1 MNRTVGI
8 DLGTTNSAGVVLKD
22 GRMRIVPSEEG
33 PTAHG
38 KMFPSVVAFK
48 PDGGIVVGKRALEY
62 SYVHP
67 ERVVRWIKRKMGTD
81 YTVSF
86 SGMVYTPQE
95 VSAIIL
101 KKIKRDAE
109 KFIGETIGRAVIA
122 APAYFNNNQRNATR
136 EAGELAGFEVL
147 RIMSEPTAAALSY
160 GLNHEGRDMKVAVL
174 DLGAGTFDI
183 TLLELTHDVFSVLS
197 TSGDTLLGGKDMD
210 DLVLEYLVQEIRRK
224 YFVDVGLHPLCMS
237 ILREASEEA
246 KIRLSQSRRVSI
258 NPELRLKGE
267 TLRPCLTLTRNGLG
281 DLVGG
286 LVDRM
291 EEPLK
296 RALEDAGL
304 TPEDIDRLVLVGG
317 PTKMPIVRRKIKE
330 VFGIEPEE
338 GIDPMSVVAT
348 GAFIQA
354 SMLNGEIRDMLLL
367 DVVPLSLGL
376 ETSGGVFTRLIQR
389 NTTIPTEVRHIFAT
403 EEDGQTSMMI
413 HVLQGERSVAK
424 GNTSLGLFRIDGIPP
439 APRFEQKAEITFCVD
454 ADGILTVSAE
464 VLTSGDKIT
473 IPVRSVKELT
483 QFDIAQRII
492 EATRFD
498 NEDSRFVEEAHVRE
512 NAEALLFEA
521 RKVLESMEDSLTAQE
536 EERYIEAIDMLTL
549 SLRNRNISRIRKWA
563 TELSVMA
570 KMLTSKAK
578 TQKSMKLL
586 VSTALG
592 SLEDTLNAEARQLLT
607 SSNVTS
613 AMPHEEVNELMR
625 RVKGILLALEV
636 DERGREYGTH

>member
-1 MNRTVGI
+1 
-8 DLGTTNSAGVVLKD
+8 
-22 GRMRIVPSEEG
+22 
-33 PTAHG
+33 
-38 KMFPSVVAFK
+38 
-48 PDGGIVVGKRALEY
+48 
-62 SYVHP
+62 
-67 ERVVRWIKRKMGTD
+67 
-81 YTVSF
+81 
-86 SGMVYTPQE
+86 
-95 VSAIIL
+95 
-101 KKIKRDAE
+101 
-109 KFIGETIGRAVIA
+109 
-122 APAYFNNNQRNATR
+122 
-136 EAGELAGFEVL
+136 
-147 RIMSEPTAAALSY
+147 
-160 GLNHEGRDMKVAVL
+160 
-174 DLGAGTFDI
+174 
-183 TLLELTHDVFSVLS
+183 
-197 TSGDTLLGGKDMD
+197 
-210 DLVLEYLVQEIRRK
+210 
-224 YFVDVGLHPLCMS
+224 
-237 ILREASEEA
+237 
-246 KIRLSQSRRVSI
+246 
-258 NPELRLKGE
+258 
-267 TLRPCLTLTRNGLG
+267 
-281 DLVGG
+281 
-286 LVDRM
+286 
-291 EEPLK
+291 
-296 RALEDAGL
+296 
-304 TPEDIDRLVLVGG
+304 
-317 PTKMPIVRRKIKE
+317 
-330 VFGIEPEE
+330 
-338 GIDPMSVVAT
+338 
-348 GAFIQA
+348 
-354 SMLNGEIRDMLLL
+354 MLNGEIRDMLLL

-498 NEDSRFVEEAHVRE
+498 NEDSRFVEEAQVTE

-521 RKVLESMEDSLTAQE
+521 RKVLESMGDSLTAQE

-549 SLRNRNISRIRKWA
+549 SLSKSNISRIRKWA

-578 TQKSMKLL
+578 TQKSMNLL

-592 SLEDTLNAEARQLLT
+592 SPEDTLNAEARQLLT
-607 SSNVTS
+607 SSKVTS
-613 AMPHEEVNELMR
+613 AMPHEDVNELMR